1 VVALA
6 GATGSG
12 KSSLFN
18 KLTDL
23 ELAGVGVKRPTTS
36 WALACAWGPE
46 GASEILEWIGIP
58 ERHQVSRMSLLDASP
73 EDTKLQGLVLVDL
86 PDHDSTE
93 VAHHLEVDRLVQ
105 YADLLVWVLDPQKY
119 ADAAIHDRYLK
130 PLASH
135 GDVMLVVL
143 NQIDRIPESARQSTL
158 EDLRRVLAE
167 DGLADVPVLA
177 TSAVTA
183 DGIDELKRTLVKR
196 IREKASA
203 TQRLSLDVTA
213 AASRLADV
221 NGLAPAPGVTPES
234 RAALEEALAQAAGVP
249 AVVDAVRRSV
259 SQRRRQA
266 TVWPP
271 LRLLGRFRKDPLKD
285 LHLDSAGSRS
295 SLPPPTPV
303 QRSRVDT
310 AVRTLADDAARGLT
324 QPWNASVHR
333 AAMADVGDLADGLD
347 RAVVG
352 TDLQVSEKPAWVRAV
367 SAVQFVGLLA
377 ALVGLGWMAAL
388 LALQL
393 SGSAT
398 PEPPRA
404 AGLSLPLILL
414 VGGLLLGWLL
424 SVVSATFADRSA
436 ARAARVADRQLR
448 AAVSDVAA
456 EGVVSPIE
464 SELGAY
470 ERARSALS
478 RLRQG

>member
-1 VVALA
+1 
-6 GATGSG
+6 
-12 KSSLFN
+12 
-18 KLTDL
+18 
-23 ELAGVGVKRPTTS
+23 
-36 WALACAWGPE
+36 
-46 GASEILEWIGIP
+46 
-58 ERHQVSRMSLLDASP
+58 
-73 EDTKLQGLVLVDL
+73 
-86 PDHDSTE
+86 
-93 VAHHLEVDRLVQ
+93 
-105 YADLLVWVLDPQKY
+105 
-119 ADAAIHDRYLK
+119 
-130 PLASH
+130 
-135 GDVMLVVL
+135 
-143 NQIDRIPESARQSTL
+143 
-158 EDLRRVLAE
+158 
-167 DGLADVPVLA
+167 
-177 TSAVTA
+177 
-183 DGIDELKRTLVKR
+183 
-196 IREKASA
+196 
-203 TQRLSLDVTA
+203 
-213 AASRLADV
+213 
-221 NGLAPAPGVTPES
+221 
-234 RAALEEALAQAAGVP
+234 
-249 AVVDAVRRSV
+249 
-259 SQRRRQA
+259 
-266 TVWPP
+266 
-271 LRLLGRFRKDPLKD
+271 
-285 LHLDSAGSRS
+285 
-295 SLPPPTPV
+295 V